1 MKRGRTL
8 IAALVAVAVVASA
21 CGSTGS
27 GGGTGGTST
36 ASATA
41 TATAVAR
48 PDVIVGSTNFYE
60 QITLGELYS
69 QILEANGY
77 KVTRKFNLG
86 NRELVEPAIESGQI
100 DVDAEYLAT
109 LLAFVDKDGKIAK
122 PTTDP
127 KATQIGLQKALDPK
141 GLTVLD
147 YAAATDQNGFVAINV
162 ANVGR
167 ALPSLALLAFGL
179 VIAISLG
186 LGLGFWPTV
195 FALVPLAIPPIL
207 TNSYVAIREV
217 DRDIVEA
224 ARGMGLSE
232 GQILRAI
239 EVPLGLPLML
249 AGIRTAAVNVVA
261 TATLGALVAGG
272 ALGRFIVDGLALQEY
287 DQLMAGALLV
297 ALLAVATE
305 VSFAALERATVP
317 AGMRAIR

>member
-1 MKRGRTL
+1 MDARTVSAL
-8 IAALVAVAVVASA
+8 ADLARWLTDPANWQGSHGIPVRILEHIELSGLSVLVAVAIAMPIA
-21 CGSTGS
+21 LYLGHTGR
-27 GGGTGGTST
+27 GGF
-36 ASATA
+36 
-41 TATAVAR
+41 
-48 PDVIVGSTNFYE
+48 I
-60 QITLGELYS
+60 
-69 QILEANGY
+69 
-77 KVTRKFNLG
+77 
-86 NRELVEPAIESGQI
+86 
-100 DVDAEYLAT
+100 
-109 LLAFVDKDGKIAK
+109 
-122 PTTDP
+122 
-127 KATQIGLQKALDPK
+127 
-141 GLTVLD
+141 
-147 YAAATDQNGFVAINV
+147 AINV
-162 ANVGR
+162 ANIGR
-167 ALPSLALLAFGL
+167 ALPSLALLAIGL

-207 TNSYVAIREV
+207 TNVYVAVREV
-217 DRDIVEA
+217 DRDVVDA

-232 GQILRAI
+232 SQILRSI

-317 AGMRAIR
+317 RGMAATG